1 MFYSLQRDEFGH
13 EQRGK
18 LEGDAAMSGMRSDR
32 DHVMPRQCYVLQIQI
47 CSINHEISKFF
58 FLPLARIMSSN
69 QILHLP
75 QTARQTREGETI
87 SLLPRN
93 DNKGEGRVWFEPWDR
108 ERCKCLWWRCD
119 NEIEAFFNQL
129 DVQPPSCP
137 AEVWNFCCFVYQD
150 RKLIRWLA
158 SSGCCRAKCVTCLLT
173 LLPHCYSV
181 NSNRG
186 MQIGSSNILFMV

>member
-1 MFYSLQRDEFGH
+1 MLMARANTKLVIACVYVRGIGNSSTQLAGLMFYSLQRDEFGH

-47 CSINHEISKFF
+47 CLINHEISKFF

-93 DNKGEGRVWFEPWDR
+93 DNKGEGRV
-108 ERCKCLWWRCD
+108 
-119 NEIEAFFNQL
+119 
-129 DVQPPSCP
+129 
-137 AEVWNFCCFVYQD
+137 
-150 RKLIRWLA
+150 
-158 SSGCCRAKCVTCLLT
+158 
-173 LLPHCYSV
+173 
-181 NSNRG
+181 
-186 MQIGSSNILFMV
+186 